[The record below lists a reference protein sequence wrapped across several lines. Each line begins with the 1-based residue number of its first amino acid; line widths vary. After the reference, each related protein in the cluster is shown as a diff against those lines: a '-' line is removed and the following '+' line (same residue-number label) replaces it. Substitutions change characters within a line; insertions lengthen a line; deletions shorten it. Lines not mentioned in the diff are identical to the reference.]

1 MAVRGEL
8 TFEFE
13 QPEAATTRG
22 GLTNYPPAI
31 DIGLPAIP
39 RCVFEHIVVRA
50 GMHGIRG
57 VGNCG
62 GLYIG
67 RYEGGTFGNDIHI
80 DGALDFVHIESVHVW
95 PFGIVHNAGW
105 LDIYYDYVGSA
116 LLVGEV
122 DGWVCDKFSSFR
134 KRVVIDG
141 PGSTVGSESPLPMTF
156 NSMQLDLGEA
166 TLRIN
171 YGSHVHIGLL
181 YATSSAFTPAAQIT
195 IEGGD
200 LTIGQAALWGNN
212 PLGLIRVIQGRC
224 RVGGGRLQ
232 HNNVNVA
239 AINVSAGE
247 FSIQGSELIWAATPR
262 SAAFFVQSGTGRM
275 RIEGC
280 WPRNYSPA
288 TVVAR
293 YNTDVVGNYFYGPS
307 LRPHTL
313 LTPAGTAN
321 GFYAA

>member
-31 DIGLPAIP
+31 DMGVVPIP
-39 RCVFEHIVVRA
+39 RCVFEHVVVRA
-50 GMHGIRG
+50 GMHGIKA

-80 DGALDFVHIESVHVW
+80 DGPLDFIHIESVHVW
-95 PFGIVHNAGW
+95 PFGIVQNADW
-105 LDIYYDYVGSA
+105 LAMYYDGVGTA
-116 LLVGEV
+116 FLGGRV
-122 DGWVCDKFSSFR
+122 DGWVCGKFSTFR
-134 KRVVIDG
+134 KRILVDG
-141 PGSTVGSESPLPMTF
+141 PGSTVGSESSLPMTF
-156 NSMQLDLGEA
+156 NSLQLDGNGA
-166 TLRIN
+166 GIKVN
-171 YGSHVHIGLL
+171 YGAHVHVGML
-181 YATSSAFTPAAQIT
+181 YATAHEYTPAAQIT
-195 IEGGD
+195 VEGGD
-200 LTIGQAALWGNN
+200 LTVGQVTMTGGNT
-212 PLGLIRVIQGRC
+212 LGLVRVLDGRC
-224 RVGGGRLQ
+224 RINGGRI
-232 HNNVNVA
+232 HHTSVDVA
-239 AINVSAGE
+239 AASVPGGELFINNTE
-247 FSIQGSELIWAATPR
+247 FIWAATVR
-262 SAAFFVQSGTGRM
+262 TVAFVSQSGAGKM
-275 RIEGC
+275 RVNGC

-313 LTPAGTAN
+313 QTPAGTAN